1 MKYWMIV
8 KSGIERKRIRTIM
21 TVLSIA
27 VAFTLF
33 SLGRSVAVAF
43 NSEID
48 YAGKDRLIVSSRLSF
63 TDGLPLAHK
72 NRIETLDGVK
82 AVAYR
87 QWFGGTYIER
97 ANFFPKWPIPPEYL
111 DIYTELSLS
120 ESEISAF
127 KNNIQGMIAGKELA
141 DKFSWKIGD
150 RIPIIPDI
158 WPKKGGGVWEFD
170 LVGIFTHS
178 DGGIENEAY
187 INWEYFDEAREF
199 ETGKVGT
206 FVVQLENSDSSEKIA
221 QLIDDLF
228 INSQD
233 ETKTSTEEAFAKM
246 FAEQTGDIG
255 LIVNSVLAAS
265 FFTILL
271 LTSNTMSQAIRERT
285 SELGILK
292 SIGYSDQKIMLF
304 VILESMFICVF
315 GSLIGIMIA
324 FLIFPIFS
332 EIAGGFG
339 PNIEFSFTI
348 LLSGILLAI
357 LMAFISGI
365 FPAYSAMK
373 LKVVDA
379 LRMN

>member
-127 KNNIQGMIAGKELA
+127 KNNIKGMIACKELA
-141 DKFSWKIGD
+141 DKFSWKI
-150 RIPIIPDI
+150 
-158 WPKKGGGVWEFD
+158 
-170 LVGIFTHS
+170 
-178 DGGIENEAY
+178 
-187 INWEYFDEAREF
+187 
-199 ETGKVGT
+199 
-206 FVVQLENSDSSEKIA
+206 
-221 QLIDDLF
+221 
-228 INSQD
+228 
-233 ETKTSTEEAFAKM
+233 
-246 FAEQTGDIG
+246 
-255 LIVNSVLAAS
+255 
-265 FFTILL
+265 
-271 LTSNTMSQAIRERT
+271 
-285 SELGILK
+285 
-292 SIGYSDQKIMLF
+292 
-304 VILESMFICVF
+304 
-315 GSLIGIMIA
+315 
-324 FLIFPIFS
+324 
-332 EIAGGFG
+332 
-339 PNIEFSFTI
+339 
-348 LLSGILLAI
+348 
-357 LMAFISGI
+357 
-365 FPAYSAMK
+365 
-373 LKVVDA
+373 
-379 LRMN
+379 

>member
-1 MKYWMIV
+1 MKYWMII
-8 KSGIERKRIRTIM
+8 KSGIERKRVRSIM
-21 TVLSIA
+21 TILSIA

-72 NRIETLDGVK
+72 NRIETLEGVK

-97 ANFFPKWPIPPEYL
+97 SNFFPKWPIPPEYL
-111 DIYTELSLS
+111 DIYSELQLS
-120 ESEISAF
+120 QSEKNAF
-127 KNNIQGMIAGKELA
+127 SNNKQGFIAGKELA
-141 DKFSWKIGD
+141 DKFGWKIGD

-170 LVGIFTHS
+170 LVGIFTHA

-187 INWEYFDEAREF
+187 INWEYFDEARQF

-206 FVVQLENSDSSEKIA
+206 FVVQLRDTNDSQEIA
-221 QLIDDLF
+221 KSIDDLF
-228 INSQD
+228 TNSQD

-255 LIVNSVLAAS
+255 FIVNSVLAAS

-271 LTSNTMSQAIRERT
+271 LTGNTMSQTVRDRT
-285 SELGILK
+285 SELGVLK
-292 SIGYSDQKIMLF
+292 TIGYSDDKIMLF
-304 VILESMFICVF
+304 VVLESMFICLA
-315 GSLIGIMIA
+315 GAITGITIA

-332 EIAGGFG
+332 EIAGNLG
-339 PNIEFSFTI
+339 PNIEFSFSIFLTGI
-348 LLSGILLAI
+348 FLASLMAVISGIL
-357 LMAFISGI
+357 
-365 FPAYSAMK
+365 PAYSAMK
-373 LKVVDA
+373 LNVVDA
-379 LRMN
+379 LRMK